1 MLTAVKVAFGF
12 CTFFLAFEETVSW
25 TIDLPQVRKYFFEKN
40 MIERERQDRWI
51 MQQAQ
56 RPQQVVYDNIHTKSL
71 HFDYEKYKKH
81 YADDYKYN
89 GYMEHKVHQA
99 VQNGSAYLDGLRR
112 SIEAYLRRLESCR
125 GQNMTVNVV
134 QLRRYSNQN
143 ESNDALYYFLTNPAN
158 PLTNPTK
165 PSLVQAAL
173 LNILLPF
180 STYGLPIPTNLT
192 TVTQMNMNFTEFLA
206 MAPNYTMFNMSEG
219 FRNCVRADL
228 ASEHVR
234 RLAELAVWAASEL
247 QDKLYADKYSEVRE
261 ITQCLILARGSGE
274 LCDLASEHVRR
285 LAELAVWAA
294 SELQDKLYADKY
306 SEELCDLASEHVRRL
321 AELAVWAASELQDKL
336 YADKYS
342 EHDHNLNGHE
352 NDHGHENGI
361 LSDHSYGRGH
371 EKAHNNDHGQ
381 KAHNNDHGHDDDTLV
396 LRLAWFLDR
405 LAHLTGYDPT
415 GQDFVEPSTA
425 RPPSDPM
432 IPTLISNADLQ
443 FLTSC
448 LRGTNGTA
456 TERCAFPSGSSPPNL
471 ETLRAMGMTMPVQQ
485 TPDLKPSASETEEYT
500 YSEQVFTDDDMPLSL
515 PQRPEKKHKRS
526 VEGDPLENFIQ
537 YFAKYKAWTGSNQ
550 EEKYSSEMSQA
561 NTEKYDSEM
570 SHVNTNKENMSNS
583 NSIRKKR
590 FVVKKKKAKHVKP
603 EPFPIASYVKHK
615 IESHIKKDEKEA
627 KAWKK
632 FIEKLHKPK
641 TEVKLLKFKKAKRSI
656 KYSRKEQPRVPDDPQ
671 MDISYYVKNKPG
683 RNYNYNAAQ
692 AALVRAGLEQVFQ
705 TGNILVV
712 HRYGSNYNPAN
723 REVILDGYIVGLAD
737 F

>member
-25 TIDLPQVRKYFFEKN
+25 TIDLPQVRRYFFEKN
-40 MIERERQDRWI
+40 MQERERQDIWK

-71 HFDYEKYKKH
+71 HFDYEKYKNH

-89 GYMEHKVHQA
+89 GYMEHKVHEA

-112 SIEAYLRRLESCR
+112 SIEAYLQRLESCR

-143 ESNDALYYFLTNPAN
+143 ESNNALYYFLTNPAN

-165 PSLVQAAL
+165 PSLIQAAI

-192 TVTQMNMNFTEFLA
+192 TVTQMNMNFTNFLA
-206 MAPNYTMFNMSEG
+206 MAPNYTMFNMSEE
-219 FRNCVRADL
+219 FRSCVRADL

-247 QDKLYADKYSEVRE
+247 QDKLYADKYSE
-261 ITQCLILARGSGE
+261 
-274 LCDLASEHVRR
+274 H
-285 LAELAVWAA
+285 
-294 SELQDKLYADKY
+294 
-306 SEELCDLASEHVRRL
+306 H
-321 AELAVWAASELQDKL
+321 
-336 YADKYS
+336 
-342 EHDHNLNGHE
+342 HDHNLDAHE
-352 NDHGHENGI
+352 SDGHENGI
-361 LSDHSYGRGH
+361 LGPEPSYGHGH
-371 EKAHNNDHGQ
+371 EKAHDSDHGHNIAHYSDHGHD
-381 KAHNNDHGHDDDTLV
+381 KAHDSDHAHDDDTLV

-415 GQDFVEPSTA
+415 GRDFVEPSTA
-425 RPPSDPM
+425 RPPSSPRM

-443 FLTSC
+443 FLTTC

-471 ETLRAMGMTMPVQQ
+471 ETLRAMGMTTVQQ
-485 TPDLKPSASETEEYT
+485 MPDLKPSASETEEYT

-515 PQRPEKKHKRS
+515 PQRPAKKHKRS
-526 VEGDPLENFIQ
+526 VQGDPLENFIQ

-550 EEKYSSEMSQA
+550 EEKHSSETSHA
-561 NTEKYDSEM
+561 NTEKDNSEM
-570 SHVNTNKENMSNS
+570 SHVNTNKENAP
-583 NSIRKKR
+583 NSIRRKR
-590 FVVKKKKAKHVKP
+590 FVVKKKAKHVKP
-603 EPFPIASYVKHK
+603 DPFPIASYVKHK
-615 IESHIKKDEKEA
+615 IEMHIKKDEKEA
-627 KAWKK
+627 KGLKK

-641 TEVKLLKFKKAKRSI
+641 TEVKLLKFKKTKRSI
-656 KYSRKEQPRVPDDPQ
+656 KYSRKEQPRVPNDPQ
-671 MDISYYVKNKPG
+671 MDISYYVKNKEG
-683 RNYNYNAAQ
+683 RTYNYNAAQ
-692 AALVRAGLEQVFQ
+692 AAMVSAGLEQVFQ

-712 HRYGSNYNPAN
+712 ERYGSNYNPAN
-723 REVILDGYIVGLAD
+723 REVILDGYIAGLAD

>member
-25 TIDLPQVRKYFFEKN
+25 TVDLPQVRKYFFEKN
-40 MIERERQDRWI
+40 MYERERQDRWK

-56 RPQQVVYDNIHTKSL
+56 RPQQVAYDNIDTKSL

-89 GYMEHKVHQA
+89 GYMEHKVHEA

-112 SIEAYLRRLESCR
+112 SIEDYLQRLESCR

-143 ESNDALYYFLTNPAN
+143 ESNNALYYFLTNPAN
-158 PLTNPTK
+158 PLTDPTK
-165 PSLVQAAL
+165 PSLVQSAL
-173 LNILLPF
+173 LYSLLPF

-192 TVTQMNMNFTEFLA
+192 TVTQMDMNFTSFLS
-206 MAPNYTMFNMSEG
+206 MAPNYTMFNMSEE

-247 QDKLYADKYSEVRE
+247 QDKLYADKYSE
-261 ITQCLILARGSGE
+261 
-274 LCDLASEHVRR
+274 H
-285 LAELAVWAA
+285 
-294 SELQDKLYADKY
+294 
-306 SEELCDLASEHVRRL
+306 
-321 AELAVWAASELQDKL
+321 
-336 YADKYS
+336 
-342 EHDHNLNGHE
+342 HDAHE
-352 NDHGHENGI
+352 NEHGQENGI
-361 LSDHSYGRGH
+361 LGVEHSYGHGH
-371 EKAHNNDHGQ
+371 EKAHYS
-381 KAHNNDHGHDDDTLV
+381 DHGHDDDTLV

-425 RPPSDPM
+425 RPSTNPPM

-443 FLTSC
+443 FLTTC
-448 LRGTNGTA
+448 LRGSNGTA

-471 ETLRAMGMTMPVQQ
+471 ETLQAMGMTLPVKQM
-485 TPDLKPSASETEEYT
+485 PDLKPSASETEEYT

-515 PQRPEKKHKRS
+515 PQRPAKKRKRS
-526 VEGDPLENFIQ
+526 VEGDPLDNFIQ

-550 EEKYSSEMSQA
+550 EEKYSSEMSHV
-561 NTEKYDSEM
+561 EKDNSEM
-570 SHVNTNKENMSNS
+570 SHVNTNKENVVS

-603 EPFPIASYVKHK
+603 DPFPIASYVKHK
-615 IESHIKKDEKEA
+615 IEGHIKKDEKEA

-632 FIEKLHKPK
+632 FVDKLHKPK
-641 TEVKLLKFKKAKRSI
+641 TELKLLKFKKSKRSI
-656 KYSRKEQPRVPDDPQ
+656 RYSKKEQPRVPDDPQ
-671 MDISYYVKNKPG
+671 MDISYYVKNKEG
-683 RNYNYNAAQ
+683 ADYDYNTAQ
-692 AALVRAGLEQVFQ
+692 ASLVRAGLEQIFR
-705 TGNILVV
+705 NPPSLLVV
-712 HRYGSNYNPAN
+712 QRYGSNYNPAN
-723 REVILDGYIVGLAD
+723 RETILTGYIEGLAD
-737 F
+737 V

>member
-40 MIERERQDRWI
+40 MQERERQDRWK
-51 MQQAQ
+51 MQEAQ
-56 RPQQVVYDNIHTKSL
+56 RLQQVVYDNIHTKSL

-89 GYMEHKVHQA
+89 GYMEHKVHEA
-99 VQNGSAYLDGLRR
+99 VQNGSVYLDGLRR
-112 SIEAYLRRLESCR
+112 SIEAYLQRLESCR

-143 ESNDALYYFLTNPAN
+143 QSNAALYYFLTNPAN

-165 PSLVQAAL
+165 PSLIQEAI
-173 LNILLPF
+173 LNSLLPF

-192 TVTQMNMNFTEFLA
+192 TVTQMNMNFTSFLA
-206 MAPNYTMFNMSEG
+206 MAPNYTMFNMSEE

-247 QDKLYADKYSEVRE
+247 QDKLYADKYSE
-261 ITQCLILARGSGE
+261 
-274 LCDLASEHVRR
+274 H
-285 LAELAVWAA
+285 
-294 SELQDKLYADKY
+294 K
-306 SEELCDLASEHVRRL
+306 
-321 AELAVWAASELQDKL
+321 
-336 YADKYS
+336 
-342 EHDHNLNGHE
+342 HDAHE

-361 LSDHSYGRGH
+361 LGSEHNYGHGH
-371 EKAHNNDHGQ
+371 ENTHYNTHD
-381 KAHNNDHGHDDDTLV
+381 NDHGHDDDSLV

-415 GQDFVEPSTA
+415 GQDFEEQSTGTSCCYLYLHHKTFVPFPENTMAKNYSLHLSVRFPSTINNLSPPA
-425 RPPSDPM
+425 RPLTSSPM

-443 FLTSC
+443 FLTTC

-456 TERCAFPSGSSPPNL
+456 TERCAFPSGSTPPNL
-471 ETLRAMGMTMPVQQ
+471 ESLQAMGMQLPVVKKMQ
-485 TPDLKPSASETEEYT
+485 DLRPSASETEEYT

-515 PQRPEKKHKRS
+515 PQRPAKTKCKRS
-526 VEGDPLENFIQ
+526 VQTDPLENFVQ

-550 EEKYSSEMSQA
+550 EEKYSSETSHVD
-561 NTEKYDSEM
+561 TEKDNSEM
-570 SHVNTNKENMSNS
+570 SHVNTNTENVVSNS
-583 NSIRKKR
+583 NTIRRKR
-590 FVVKKKKAKHVKP
+590 FVVKKKAKHIKP
-603 EPFPIASYVKHK
+603 DPFPIASYVKHK
-615 IESHIKKDEKEA
+615 LEVHVKKDEKEA
-627 KAWKK
+627 KGLKK
-632 FIEKLHKPK
+632 LLEKLHKPK
-641 TEVKLLKFKKAKRSI
+641 TEVKLLKFKKSKRSI

-692 AALVRAGLEQVFQ
+692 AALLRAGLEQVFQ

-712 HRYGSNYNPAN
+712 QRFGSNYNPAN
-723 REVILDGYIVGLAD
+723 REVILDGYVAGLLD
-737 F
+737 E

>member
-40 MIERERQDRWI
+40 MLERERQDRWK

-89 GYMEHKVHQA
+89 GYMEHKVHEA

-112 SIEAYLRRLESCR
+112 SIEAYLQRLESCR
-125 GQNMTVNVV
+125 GQNMTVNFV

-143 ESNDALYYFLTNPAN
+143 DSNDALYYFLTNPAN
-158 PLTNPTK
+158 PLTDPTK

-192 TVTQMNMNFTEFLA
+192 TVTQMNMNFTNFLA
-206 MAPNYTMFNMSEG
+206 MAPNYTMFNMSEEFRNCVRADLASENVRRLAELAVWAASELQDKLYADKYSEEFRNCMRADLASEHVRRLAELAVWAASELQDKLYADKYSERAAG
-219 FRNCVRADL
+219 RYMSEEFRNCVRADL

-247 QDKLYADKYSEVRE
+247 QDKLYAN
-261 ITQCLILARGSGE
+261 
-274 LCDLASEHVRR
+274 
-285 LAELAVWAA
+285 
-294 SELQDKLYADKY
+294 
-306 SEELCDLASEHVRRL
+306 
-321 AELAVWAASELQDKL
+321 
-336 YADKYS
+336 KYS
-342 EHDHNLNGHE
+342 EHHYYHNLNAHE

-361 LSDHSYGRGH
+361 LSDHSYGHGH
-371 EKAHNNDHGQ
+371 E

-415 GQDFVEPSTA
+415 GQDFVEPSKA
-425 RPPSDPM
+425 RPPSDPPM

-456 TERCAFPSGSSPPNL
+456 TERCAFPSGSTPPNL

-515 PQRPEKKHKRS
+515 PQRPAKKHKRS
-526 VEGDPLENFIQ
+526 VDGDPLENFIQ
-537 YFAKYKAWTGSNQ
+537 YFAKHKAWTGSNQ
-550 EEKYSSEMSQA
+550 EEKYSSEMSHVNA
-561 NTEKYDSEM
+561 EKDTSET
-570 SHVNTNKENMSNS
+570 SHVNTNKENVSNS

-603 EPFPIASYVKHK
+603 DPFPIASYVKHK
-615 IESHIKKDEKEA
+615 IEGHIKKDEKEA

-641 TEVKLLKFKKAKRSI
+641 TEVKLLKFKKSKRSI

-712 HRYGSNYNPAN
+712 HQYGSNYNPAN
-723 REVILDGYIVGLAD
+723 REVILDGYIAGLAD